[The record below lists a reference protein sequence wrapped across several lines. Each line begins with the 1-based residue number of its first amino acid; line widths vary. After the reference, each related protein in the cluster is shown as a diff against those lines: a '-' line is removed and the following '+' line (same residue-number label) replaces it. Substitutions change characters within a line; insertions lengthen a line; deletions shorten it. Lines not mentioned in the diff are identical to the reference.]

1 MQWAQALRRGDLAPV
16 SVLGAATLAIFVG
29 VIFALQQA
37 TAQPW
42 LGLRLAPQPATGT
55 VQLQVVEEAGPAA
68 GRLLPGTVVT
78 GLATGGQI
86 VALQPG
92 DLVEDPDFV
101 NGYPDFNHFI
111 GRQQTLATLTR
122 SDRVVVHGRQG
133 ELTTLQPQPRRPVA
147 SLPFGFW
154 FQLAFAAVCLMVSA
168 GVFAYNRGMA
178 ALLYLVSGVGLFIVG
193 VTASIYST
201 RELALPGALI
211 HRLSLANH
219 FGGLLFGAAYLSLMW
234 RYPVRLSRF
243 PFELCVFAVM
253 LVVFLLHARQ
263 QWLSGIDAGFR
274 YPLMICLAAAA
285 LLSAVQ
291 WRRTAGR
298 PVERAALRWFFLVWF
313 TGALLFQAL
322 LFIPLINDQAPVI
335 PQTYLFA
342 GLLPAFLV
350 IPLGITRYR
359 LFELDRWW
367 LAAWSW
373 FLGGVAV
380 LLLDLLLVAVL
391 QLNRVTAAA
400 ASVAVIGWLYFPVR
414 EWIWTR
420 VTRGDVQSRH
430 SRLQQALELL
440 TEAGA
445 ERDFDRRWR
454 QALQTVFQPLE
465 MVVLAEGPAQLTVV
479 DDGLTL
485 LLPAVAGAPAL
496 RMTAVDEGRR
506 LFGREHL
513 AAARNLC
520 QVGTRV
526 GEALERLGSL
536 NQVLEHRVAEKTEQL
551 RHAYE
556 QERVAE
562 RRAAQAEE
570 RERIFRDLH
579 DDLGAKLLT
588 LACSAREGP
597 VADLARAALEDLR
610 DTVSIR
616 DDKDL
621 SAAAVVA
628 DWRNE
633 CRERLDTADV
643 ALDWRSQGVEQAPPF
658 SADARTALGRVLRE
672 ALSNA
677 IRHARPDQVT
687 VDLRLQEGV
696 LSLRLRHGGE
706 IGDPAQWRHGRG
718 LLSMRSRLQ
727 RLGGKLYW
735 QRDGERLETGWQCAV
750 QPAAGS
756 GVSSENRP

>member
-1 MQWAQALRRGDLAPV
+1 MAWAEALWRGNRAPV
-16 SVLGAATLAIFVG
+16 TVLGAATLAIFLG
-29 VIFALQQA
+29 LLFALQQA
-37 TAQPW
+37 TNAPW
-42 LGLRLAPQPATGT
+42 LGLQLAPMPDGSG
-55 VQLQVVEEAGPAA
+55 VQVRMVAPLGPAA
-68 GRLLPGTVVT
+68 GQLAVGQGVDRLAADGGALD
-78 GLATGGQI
+78 LA
-86 VALQPG
+86 AG

-101 NGYPDFNHFI
+101 NDYDDFNRFVE
-111 GRQQTLATLTR
+111 RQEALSALVASGSVAIHGSGGEVAVLAP
-122 SDRVVVHGRQG
+122 H
-133 ELTTLQPQPRRPVA
+133 PRRPIG

-154 FQLAFAAVCLMVSA
+154 FQLAFAAVCLGVSA
-168 GVFAYNRGMA
+168 GVYAYNRSMA

-201 RELALPGALI
+201 RELALPGPLI

-234 RYPVRLSRF
+234 RYPVRLARF
-243 PFELCVFAVM
+243 PFELGVFAVM
-253 LVVFLLHARQ
+253 LAIFVLHARQ
-263 QWLSGIDAGFR
+263 ALLSGIDAGFR
-274 YPLMICLAAAA
+274 YPLMICLATAAV
-285 LLSAVQ
+285 LSAVQ

-322 LFIPLINDQAPVI
+322 LFVPLINAQPPVI

-359 LFELDRWW
+359 LFDLDRWW

-373 FLGGVAV
+373 FLGGIAI

-414 EWIWTR
+414 EWVWTR

-430 SRLQQALELL
+430 SRLQRALELL

-445 ERDFDRRWR
+445 ERDFERRWQ
-454 QALQTVFQPLE
+454 QALRTVFQPLE
-465 MVVLAEGPAQLTVV
+465 MVPASPASATLKVV

-496 RMTAVDEGRR
+496 RLTGVDEGRR
-506 LFGREHL
+506 LFTREHL

-526 GEALERLGSL
+526 GVALERLGSL
-536 NQVLEHRVAEKTEQL
+536 NQMLEQRVAEKTEQL
-551 RHAYE
+551 RVAYE
-556 QERVAE
+556 QERLAE
-562 RRAAQAEE
+562 RRAAQSEE

-588 LACSAREGP
+588 LACSAGDGP
-597 VADLARAALEDLR
+597 VADLARSALEDLR
-610 DTVSIR
+610 DTVAVR

-633 CRERLDTADV
+633 CRERLETADV
-643 ALDWRSQGVEQAPPF
+643 DLDWHVQGLASAPAF
-658 SADARTALGRVLRE
+658 SADVRTALGRVLRE

-677 IRHARPDQVT
+677 IRHARPQHIA
-687 VDLRLQEGV
+687 VDLRFEGDV
-696 LSLRLRHGGE
+696 LSLRMRHGGD
-706 IGDPAQWRHGRG
+706 IGDPQRWRAGRG
-718 LLSMRSRLQ
+718 VLSMRSRLQ
-727 RLGGKLYW
+727 RLGGDLYW
-735 QRDGERLETGWQCAV
+735 RRDGDRLETGWRCALH
-750 QPAAGS
+750 PGAAIPL
-756 GVSSENRP
+756 SSESRP